1 MRKLQL
7 QDIFKASRLLVSL
20 DLKEEFKEIG
30 LKSDK
35 IEDIAAKGFDVFWT
49 IFEKASSK
57 NAENSIYEF
66 LSGIFECTSEEVKTI
81 LEEDPELTEPGHHIL
96 QKKMMQFQEEQL
108 SKMNL

>member
-30 LKSDK
+30 LKADK

-66 LSGIFECTSEEVKTI
+66 LSGIFECTSEEVKTMGPSLLFENLQSI
-81 LEEDPELTEPGHHIL
+81 DLEERKVFFKQVAHLM
-96 QKKMMQFQEEQL
+96 K
-108 SKMNL
+108 